1 MTEQNLGM
9 IIGPNI
15 LHKEVREEGKEERE
29 GGRSGERE
37 GGKEEEWRE
46 GGREKVSEGGRE
58 KVSEGGREGGRSEE
72 GKEG

>member
-29 GGRSGERE
+29 GGRNG
-37 GGKEEEWRE
+37 E
-46 GGREKVSEGGRE
+46 GGRKRGRNGEGGRKGGGME
-58 KVSEGGREGGRSEE
+58 RGREGKSE
-72 GKEG
+72 